1 MKEELTGTILLE
13 YLKEHFEVLHP
24 HFKFYLADFCKNF
37 NKSYPILLAMHTF
50 L

>member
-13 YLKEHFEVLHP
+13 YLIEHFEVLHP
-24 HFKFYLADFCKNF
+24 HFKFYLANFCKNH
-37 NKSYPILLAMHTF
+37 KSIYKTILALHTF